1 MQTSPPNTT
10 IRQPW
15 LNVARAVWLTS
26 TIIAIIALVVE
37 MAIIWDAPLPSCT
50 VPNAVCGPWQVSRE
64 DMAVAQQSGWSDQFL
79 VNLYFFNSIFPKVAF
94 AVLGLIIFWR
104 KSDDWVALLLS
115 LMLTLFATEGI
126 QHLGAWMSVVNG
138 LYAFATGIYFLLP
151 FIFPNGRF
159 VPRWTRWIAA
169 PLIVAGL
176 AVQFSTALGV
186 STSDQIYTLA
196 LMIVFLLW
204 FLLGGYA
211 AIYRYMRVSTILER
225 QQTKWVMAGIL
236 GSFIL
241 FIPFTIIATVFPPS
255 QPSPSRLAFIF
266 LVYLPMGFFGYLFI
280 PVSIAF
286 SILRYRLW
294 DIDILIRRTLVYS
307 VITAL
312 LALFYF
318 GAVIVLQQL
327 FRALTG
333 AGDDLAIIV
342 STLALAALFNPLR
355 RRVQNAIDH
364 RFYRRKYDAQKVLEG
379 FAATVRDEVE
389 LEKLTGELLRVVDET
404 MQPTS
409 VSLWLKS
416 TDDGR
421 RRTET

>member
-1 MQTSPPNTT
+1 
-10 IRQPW
+10 
-15 LNVARAVWLTS
+15 
-26 TIIAIIALVVE
+26 
-37 MAIIWDAPLPSCT
+37 
-50 VPNAVCGPWQVSRE
+50 
-64 DMAVAQQSGWSDQFL
+64 MAVAQQSGWSDQFL

>member
-1 MQTSPPNTT
+1 MQTSPSNTT